1 MQRDASLAPETIINV
16 QIVIDRP
23 KEKSR
28 FAADRSF
35 PRKKSFSATFL
46 EEAGIWFRK
55 QTQLKISFLR
65 LSRIRA
71 RLGLTEWRQQKLG
84 IISIA
89 LNRFQKFS
97 RLVITQSRL
106 R

>member
-35 PRKKSFSATFL
+35 PRKKSFSATFS

-84 IISIA
+84 IA

-97 RLVITQSRL
+97 RLLITQSRL